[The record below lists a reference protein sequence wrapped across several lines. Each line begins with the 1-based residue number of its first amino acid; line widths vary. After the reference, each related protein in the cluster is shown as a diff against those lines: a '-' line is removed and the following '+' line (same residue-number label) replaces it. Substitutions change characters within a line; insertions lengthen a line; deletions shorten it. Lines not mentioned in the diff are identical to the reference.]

1 MFYNFLCYII
11 LLCGHSG
18 VWFSRLYSIGFF
30 PLLCQTMVHCIHHAG
45 FLPYI
50 FLLPFFFNPLSH
62 YVIMVSFL
70 LIGVVVIHN
79 MGEDRYIDKKTANS
93 LVYTGFI
100 SLLYFGVYA
109 SATPLASLLW
119 IGSAVFLTT
128 HLVKGV
134 FSCQNTFHCFRID
147 LTVLCFA
154 YAATPDIPLFLICL
168 MVTKIVIPVLHDY
181 FYEVDAERAAN
192 ESLAPVLLN
201 DFRSMQKVAAFSF
214 FLIYSVAETTP
225 TMIPFINLEL
235 IMMMAVCHYLSEWY
249 RSVNAVDAVTVPSA
263 SNPSSSIDFKDN
275 DLPQSFIHGA
285 DDAERLNAY
294 LTALSDEDAG
304 QYDDCMC
311 PISKELMR
319 LPVSLC
325 TDNPEAQVCDYH
337 SAREWL
343 MMGNNTNPFTR
354 APLTLSQL
362 NTLVRAQYGNKSFVA
377 IREKIEALRQAQLG
391 NIGTQPA
398 VMTP

>member
-1 MFYNFLCYII
+1 MFYNFLFFIMSFCGYWA
-11 LLCGHSG
+11 LLITRAC
-18 VWFSRLYSIGFF
+18 SIGFSL
-30 PLLCQTMVHCIHHAG
+30 LLCQTMVHCIHHAG

-50 FLLPFFFNPLSH
+50 FLLPFFLNPLSH

-70 LIGVVVIHN
+70 LIGVVEIHN
-79 MGEDRYIDKKTANS
+79 MGAVRYIDKKTANS
-93 LVYTGFI
+93 LVYSGFI
-100 SLLYFGVYA
+100 SLVYFSVYA

-119 IGSAVFLTT
+119 IGAAVFLTT

-134 FSCQNTFHCFRID
+134 FRCQNTFHCFRID

-192 ESLAPVLLN
+192 VSLTPVLLN
-201 DFRSMQKVAAFSF
+201 DFRSIKEVALLSILSLCF
-214 FLIYSVAETTP
+214 VAETTP
-225 TMIPFINLEL
+225 TMIPFINLEF
-235 IMMMAVCHYLSEWY
+235 IMILAVWSYLLWWY
-249 RSVNAVDAVTVPSA
+249 GSVSAVDAVTIPS
-263 SNPSSSIDFKDN
+263 STNPSSSIDFKYD

-294 LTALSDEDAG
+294 LTALSDEDAKRYG
-304 QYDDCMC
+304 DCMC
-311 PISKELMR
+311 PISKALMR
-319 LPVSLC
+319 LPVGLC
-325 TDNPEAQVCDYH
+325 PDNPKAQVCDYD
-337 SAREWL
+337 SARKWL
-343 MMGNNTNPFTR
+343 MTGNNTNPFTR

-362 NTLVRAQYGNKSFVA
+362 NTLVRAQHGNKSFVA

-391 NIGTQPA
+391 NIDTPSAG
-398 VMTP
+398 MTP